1 MFATVQRSPSL
12 LPPVALVALLV
23 LAACGGDSP
32 PIQQPADCVLRQSI
46 QLVVQAADRVNMDD
60 RGRSLPTVVRLY
72 QLKELTRMENAEFEE
87 VWHRAEDTLG
97 PDLMQMDEVVV
108 YPQQR
113 LERAFERKEEAQYIV
128 GVAWFRRPQG
138 VSWRSEF
145 ELPPP
150 PAESRCRAQQEDPM
164 ANPGPD
170 ADPHFFFFL
179 EDYRIQA
186 GEDPSYEPP
195 RRRRRAS
202 EGGGIDL
209 DDVPT
214 DTPSGPEAPAGPE
227 APSGP
232 SAPSAPS
239 GPSAPTV
246 P

>member
-1 MFATVQRSPSL
+1 MIGSVLILALAGVGCGSSPREI
-12 LPPVALVALLV
+12 V
-23 LAACGGDSP
+23 
-32 PIQQPADCVLRQSI
+32 QPADCVLRQQI

-60 RGRSLPTVVRLY
+60 RGRSLPTVVRIY

-87 VWHRAEDTLG
+87 VWQRGEEILG
-97 PDLMQMDEVVV
+97 PDFVQMDEVVV

-113 LERAFERKEEAQYIV
+113 LERAFERKADARYIV

-150 PAESRCRAQQEDPM
+150 PEESRCRAQQADPM
-164 ANPGPD
+164 SNPPPEE
-170 ADPHFFFFL
+170 DPHFFFFL

-195 RRRRRAS
+195 RRRRRGDS
-202 EGGGIDL
+202 GGGIDI

-214 DTPSGPEAPAGPE
+214 DAPSAPDSPAGPE
-227 APSGP
+227 
-232 SAPSAPS
+232 APSAPS
-239 GPSAPTV
+239 GPSAPSL